1 MKAKT
6 LALFARHEIRGCNQ
20 AEPIGDH
27 CVELFVDPFDFQ
39 RADITAFCSRYH
51 AYVDD
56 TAFTDEYI
64 AYFLRPTEKTF
75 FRPDK
80 RKQIS
85 FKLQRDVDADLIEWL
100 ESQENIH
107 EYLRDLIRNDMQISA
122 AVDDLMEREQNH
134 DS

>member
-6 LALFARHEIRGCNQ
+6 LALFARHEIHGCIQ
-20 AEPIGDH
+20 AENVGDH
-27 CVELFVDPFDFQ
+27 ECHVFVDPFDF
-39 RADITAFCSRYH
+39 RRTDITDFCTRYH
-51 AYVDD
+51 AYIES
-56 TAFTDEYI
+56 TCFTGSYI
-64 AYFLRPTEKTF
+64 VYILQPIERTF

-85 FKLQRDVDADLIEWL
+85 FKLQRDIDADLIEWL

-107 EYLRDLIRNDMQISA
+107 EYLRDLIRTDMQHSA
-122 AVDDLMEREQNH
+122 AVDELMEREKHH

>member
-6 LALFARHEIRGCNQ
+6 LALFARHEIRGCSQ
-20 AEPIGDH
+20 AESVGDH
-27 CVELFVDPFDFQ
+27 ECHVFVDPFDFQ
-39 RADITAFCSRYH
+39 RSDITTFCTRYH
-51 AYVDD
+51 AWIES
-56 TAFTDEYI
+56 TCFTDEYI
-64 AYFLRPTEKTF
+64 VYILLPIDKTF

-85 FKLQRDVDADLIEWL
+85 FKLQRDIDADLIEWL

-122 AVDDLMEREQNH
+122 TVDDLMERE
-134 DS
+134 SKS